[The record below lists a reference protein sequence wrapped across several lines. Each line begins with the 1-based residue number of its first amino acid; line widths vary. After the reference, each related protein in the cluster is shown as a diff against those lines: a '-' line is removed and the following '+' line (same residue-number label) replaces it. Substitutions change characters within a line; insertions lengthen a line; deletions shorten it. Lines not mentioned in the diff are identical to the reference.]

1 MSEPEIRMH
10 LIDGLDGIVV
20 RENVP
25 LGHLMVEH
33 DGTITWD
40 QMQVVKN
47 EVWMPDAR
55 AIEAYPAEREVV
67 NTGNYR
73 HLWRLGQ
80 GDFMPDMLG
89 RLPPPSRLSWA
100 QVQDLLIHRFHRA
113 WREADE
119 VCR

>member
-1 MSEPEIRMH
+1 MAEPEIRMH
-10 LIDGLDGIVV
+10 VIQGLDGIVA

-40 QMQVVKN
+40 QLQIVKN
-47 EVWMPDAR
+47 EVWGPEAR
-55 AIEAYPAEREVV
+55 AIEVYPPEDQVV

-73 HLWRLGQ
+73 HLWRLGLS
-80 GDFMPDMLG
+80 DFCPDLLG
-89 RLPPPSRLSWA
+89 RLPEGN
-100 QVQDLLIHRFHRA
+100 RFLPKWTGLEGRFREA

-119 VCR
+119 VCG